1 MIKFNTIS
9 FYIELKKLK
18 SIADR
23 IVGITKFFLLKINT
37 KIHKT
42 KTNILI
48 NKSLSA
54 STPAG
59 KIIILPS
66 KAAKVEYA
74 TQLNHSNTFDFTL
87 TFSDVSAPINL
98 EIKVA
103 KDVATIASII
113 I

>member
-1 MIKFNTIS
+1 M
-9 FYIELKKLK
+9 
-18 SIADR
+18 
-23 IVGITKFFLLKINT
+23 
-37 KIHKT
+37 
-42 KTNILI
+42 
-48 NKSLSA
+48 LSA

-66 KAAKVEYA
+66 KAARVEYA
-74 TQLNHSNTFDFTL
+74 TQLNHWKTFDLTL

-103 KDVATIASII
+103 KEVAIIASII

>member
-37 KIHKT
+37 SIHKT
-42 KTNILI
+42 KTNTLI
-48 NKSLSA
+48 INVLPA

-59 KIIILPS
+59 KIIILPN
-66 KAAKVEYA
+66 KAARVE
-74 TQLNHSNTFDFTL
+74 
-87 TFSDVSAPINL
+87 
-98 EIKVA
+98 
-103 KDVATIASII
+103 
-113 I
+113 

>member
-1 MIKFNTIS
+1 MINFIIII

-48 NKSLSA
+48 TKALSA

-66 KAAKVEYA
+66 KAARVE
-74 TQLNHSNTFDFTL
+74 
-87 TFSDVSAPINL
+87 
-98 EIKVA
+98 
-103 KDVATIASII
+103 
-113 I
+113 